1 MPEFGGKPAH
11 FTAGDGYRWA
21 YREFVPNG
29 SPRARVVC
37 IHGIQSHGGWYLHSC
52 NRLAAAGY
60 AVSFLDRR
68 GAGLNEAARGDT
80 PSFRRLL
87 DDVAEYLR
95 DQRAKHVQHL
105 FLLGISWGGKIATAV
120 THRCHGLVDG
130 LILVAPGFVPRIGLP
145 VRQRLAI
152 LAARLVNPRRLF
164 AVPLSDAE
172 LFTMTPLWQDFVR
185 ADPLSLRAA
194 TARFFVESVRL
205 DWYLQLNRAR
215 ITVPVLMLLAE
226 KDRIIDNA
234 RTEAFL
240 ARLPSLDKHIIEY
253 PGAHHTMEF
262 DADPEPYIAD
272 IVAWLDRQV
281 ARFPVSNPP

>member
-1 MPEFGGKPAH
+1 MPEFDGTPAL
-11 FTAGDGYRWA
+11 FTASDGYRWA
-21 YREFVPNG
+21 YRQFAPLG
-29 SPRARVVC
+29 SPRAQIVC
-37 IHGIQSHGGWYLHSC
+37 VHGIQSHGGWYLHSC

-68 GAGLNEAARGDT
+68 GAGLNEVARGDT

-87 DDVAEYLR
+87 DDVGEYIGDL
-95 DQRAKHVQHL
+95 RAKHGQPL

-120 THRCHGLVDG
+120 THRCRGLVDG
-130 LILVAPGFVPRIGLP
+130 LILIAPGFVPRIGLP
-145 VRQRLAI
+145 LQDRLAI

-164 AVPLSDAE
+164 PVPLSEAE

-185 ADPLSLRAA
+185 NDPLSLRAA

-205 DWYLQLNRAR
+205 DWYLRFTRNRVK
-215 ITVPVLMLLAE
+215 VPMLMLLAE

-234 RTEAFL
+234 RTRAL
-240 ARLPSLDKHIIEY
+240 VDKLPSLDKHIIEY

-262 DADPEPYIAD
+262 EPDPEPFIAD
-272 IVAWLDRQV
+272 IVAWLERQV
-281 ARFPVSNPP
+281 ETQSDISLA